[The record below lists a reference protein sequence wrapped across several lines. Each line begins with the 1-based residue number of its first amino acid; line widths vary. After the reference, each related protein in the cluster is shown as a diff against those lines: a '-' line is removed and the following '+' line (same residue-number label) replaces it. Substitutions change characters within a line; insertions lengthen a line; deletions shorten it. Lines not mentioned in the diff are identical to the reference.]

1 MIVLKNRNS
10 KATIT
15 PFFTFVKFL
24 EIIQKM
30 HRKVRHNKNKDR
42 VKRVIKLVT
51 DFKSDNLSS
60 TFDFL

>member
-10 KATIT
+10 KATTT

-51 DFKSDNLSS
+51 IF
-60 TFDFL
+60 